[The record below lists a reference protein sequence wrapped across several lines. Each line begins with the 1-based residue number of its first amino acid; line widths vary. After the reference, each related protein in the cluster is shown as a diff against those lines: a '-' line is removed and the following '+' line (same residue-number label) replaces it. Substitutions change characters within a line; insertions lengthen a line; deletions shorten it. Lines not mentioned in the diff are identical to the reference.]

1 MIITNRYDN
10 LMAQAKKYRNN
21 IDKRTTRDNN
31 AINKLQ
37 SQILAIKY
45 KREVYITKQNQKLTD
60 VNSLIANE
68 QTRILKDKLGDDY
81 DKVTKR

>member
-1 MIITNRYDN
+1 MIVTNRYDN

-21 IDKRTTRDNN
+21 IDNRTTKDDNK
-31 AINKLQ
+31 IKKLQ

-45 KREVYITKQNQKLTD
+45 KREVYITKQTNRLTD

-68 QTRILKDKLGDDY
+68 QNRILRDKVEEEY

>member
-1 MIITNRYDN
+1 MIVTNRYDN

-21 IDKRTTRDNN
+21 IDNRTTKDDNK
-31 AINKLQ
+31 IKKLQ

-45 KREVYITKQNQKLTD
+45 KREVYITKQNNKLTD
-60 VNSLIANE
+60 VNSLISNE
-68 QTRILKDKLGDDY
+68 QNRILKDKVEEEY